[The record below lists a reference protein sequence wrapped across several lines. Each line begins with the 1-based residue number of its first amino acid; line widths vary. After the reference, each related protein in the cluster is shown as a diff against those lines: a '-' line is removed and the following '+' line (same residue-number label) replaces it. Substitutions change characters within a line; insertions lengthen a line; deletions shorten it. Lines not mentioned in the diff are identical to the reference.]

1 MNNMAHFLEVENLK
15 IGFKIKGRTVVA
27 VDDVSFSVDKGET
40 LCIVGES
47 GSGKSVTSMAIMQLL
62 AVPPAKYMGGTIYFD
77 GENLLEKTE
86 REMNAIRG
94 KRIAM
99 IFQEPMTALNPVLTI
114 GYQMTETI
122 RTHMGLHKKQA
133 IQRAE
138 ELLQEVGINDVEK
151 RMKQYP
157 HELSGG
163 MKQRVMIAMALS
175 CNPQLLIADEPTTAL
190 DVTIQAQIL
199 GLLKKIKKDFGM
211 TVVFITHDLGVVA
224 GIADKVA
231 VMYAGKIVETGEVH
245 EIFANP
251 RHPYTQ
257 GLISCIPKLDTND
270 TRLTTIQGM
279 VPRLVDMPAGCRFST
294 RCPYADEKC
303 RKQTPEYQTEGTHSY
318 ACYKV

>member
-1 MNNMAHFLEVENLK
+1 MAHFLEVENLK
-15 IGFKIKGRTVVA
+15 IGFEIKGRTVVA

-62 AVPPAKYMGGTIYFD
+62 AVPPARYMSGTIYFD

>member
-1 MNNMAHFLEVENLK
+1 MAHFLEVENLK
-15 IGFKIKGRTVVA
+15 IGFEIKGRTVVA

-62 AVPPAKYMGGTIYFD
+62 AVPPARYMGGTIYFD

-211 TVVFITHDLGVVA
+211 TVVFITHDLGVVV

>member
-1 MNNMAHFLEVENLK
+1 MAHFLEVENLK
-15 IGFKIKGRTVVA
+15 IGFEIKGRTVVA

-62 AVPPAKYMGGTIYFD
+62 AVPPARYMGGTIYFD

-199 GLLKKIKKDFGM
+199 GLLKKNKKRLWYDG
-211 TVVFITHDLGVVA
+211 
-224 GIADKVA
+224 GIY
-231 VMYAGKIVETGEVH
+231 YA
-245 EIFANP
+245 
-251 RHPYTQ
+251 
-257 GLISCIPKLDTND
+257 
-270 TRLTTIQGM
+270 
-279 VPRLVDMPAGCRFST
+279 
-294 RCPYADEKC
+294 
-303 RKQTPEYQTEGTHSY
+303 
-318 ACYKV
+318 

>member
-1 MNNMAHFLEVENLK
+1 MNNLAHFLEVENLK

>member
-1 MNNMAHFLEVENLK
+1 MTHFLDVENLK
-15 IGFKIKGRTVVA
+15 IGFEIKGRTVVA
-27 VDDVSFSVDKGET
+27 VDNVSFSVDKGET

-62 AVPPAKYMGGTIYFD
+62 AVPPARYMGGTISFD

-86 REMNAIRG
+86 RGMNAIRG

-122 RTHMGLHKKQA
+122 RTHLGLQKKQA

-251 RHPYTQ
+251 RHPYTK
-257 GLISCIPKLDTND
+257 GLISCIPKLDTNA

-279 VPRLVDMPAGCRFST
+279 VPRLVDMPIGCRFST

>member
-1 MNNMAHFLEVENLK
+1 MAHFLEVENLK
-15 IGFKIKGRTVVA
+15 IGFEIKGRTVVA

-62 AVPPAKYMGGTIYFD
+62 AVPPARYMGGTIYFD

-270 TRLTTIQGM
+270 IRLTTIQGM

>member
-1 MNNMAHFLEVENLK
+1 MAHFLEVENLK
-15 IGFKIKGRTVVA
+15 IGFEIKGRTVVA

-62 AVPPAKYMGGTIYFD
+62 AVPPARYMGGTIYFD

-251 RHPYTQ
+251 RHPYTK

-303 RKQTPEYQTEGTHSY
+303 RKQAPEYQTEGTHSY